1 MTTITLDQL
10 NTLPAAE
17 FTAALA
23 DIYEHSPWVAEAA
36 AKQRPYPSLNALHEA
51 MVAAVKAAPA
61 GACMKLITSH
71 PDLAGKAARA
81 GALTKDSTS
90 EQLSAGLDR
99 LSEADYARF
108 HQLNDAYKARFGI
121 PFIVCVRR
129 HTKDSILAEF
139 ERRLAHGNGI
149 GDAAETDTA
158 LAEIFRIGA
167 LRLDQRVS
175 AADKLPIAGRLST
188 HVLDTHS
195 GRPAEGVTVE
205 LWELSRDGA
214 ERLIVKTTTNKDGR
228 TDAPLIGGR
237 PVPKGTYELRFAIGA
252 YFQNRAVPLANPP
265 FLDVVPIRFGVAEPE
280 GHYHVPLS
288 ASPWAYVTY
297 RGS

>member
-1 MTTITLDQL
+1 MTQFTLDQL
-10 NTLPAAE
+10 NSMPPAD

-36 AKQRPYPSLNALHEA
+36 AKQRPYPTLNSLHEA

-61 GACMKLITSH
+61 DARQKLITAH

-90 EQLSAGLDR
+90 EQTSAGLDR
-99 LSEADYARF
+99 LSEADFARF

-149 GDAAETDTA
+149 GDTAEGDTA
-158 LAEIFRIGA
+158 LIEIFRIGA
-167 LRLDQRVS
+167 LRLESKVS
-175 AADKLPIAGRLST
+175 APDKLPIAGRLST

-195 GRPAEGVTVE
+195 GRPAEGVAVE
-205 LWELSRDGA
+205 LWELSRDGS
-214 ERLIVKTTTNKDGR
+214 ERLVVKAVTNKDGR

-237 PVPKGTYELRFAIGA
+237 PVPRGTYELRFGIGA
-252 YFQNRAVPLANPP
+252 YFQNRAVPLADPP

-280 GHYHVPLS
+280 GHYHVPIS
-288 ASPWAYVTY
+288 ASPWAYGTY